1 MHSEQF
7 RMSGLKQKRSGNE
20 VENQSTIKKTRES
33 ISYED
38 LSPSLLEVDTQPM
51 DEKKEERKMPL
62 FPPSYSSQQNEVSLL
77 KWTDMSTNKRVRV
90 IITPLGSKR
99 LEFRVFTGQET
110 TEKGIFLDENQWH
123 ELKRHL
129 FKLEAAFSTFLS
141 YREENFYR
149 SNLGRLHY
157 IEFDSR
163 LPCIQLRKNYEDS
176 KTKMKRPT
184 RQSVTFS
191 MGELQEFKK
200 LIPSLEE
207 AITATLPASY
217 E

>member
-1 MHSEQF
+1 MLSLQF
-7 RMSGLKQKRSGNE
+7 RMSGLKQKRSGSE
-20 VENQSTIKKTRES
+20 VENQSTIKKARES

-77 KWTDMSTNKRVRV
+77 KWTDIYTNKRVRV

-99 LEFRVFTGQET
+99 LEFRVFTGQEA

-129 FKLEAAFSTFLS
+129 FKLEAAFSLFLS
-141 YREENFYR
+141 YGEENFYR

-157 IEFDSR
+157 VEFDSR
-163 LPCIQLRKNYEDS
+163 FPCIQLRKYYEDS
-176 KTKMKRPT
+176 NTKMERPT
-184 RQSVTFS
+184 RQGVTFS

>member
-1 MHSEQF
+1 MLSVQF
-7 RMSGLKQKRSGNE
+7 RMSGLKQKRSGSE
-20 VENQSTIKKTRES
+20 VENQSTIKKARES

-38 LSPSLLEVDTQPM
+38 FSLSLLEVDTQPM
-51 DEKKEERKMPL
+51 DEKREERKMPL
-62 FPPSYSSQQNEVSLL
+62 FPLSYSSQQNEGSLL
-77 KWTDMSTNKRVRV
+77 KWTDISTNKRVRV

-99 LEFRVFTGQET
+99 LEFRVFTGQEV

-129 FKLEAAFSTFLS
+129 FKLESAFSSFLS
-141 YREENFYR
+141 YGEENFYR

-157 IEFDSR
+157 VEFNSR
-163 LPCIQLRKNYEDS
+163 FPCIQLRKYYEDS
-176 KTKMKRPT
+176 KTKMERPT
-184 RQSVTFS
+184 RQGVTFS

-200 LIPSLEE
+200 LILSLEE
-207 AITATLPASY
+207 AITATLPTSY